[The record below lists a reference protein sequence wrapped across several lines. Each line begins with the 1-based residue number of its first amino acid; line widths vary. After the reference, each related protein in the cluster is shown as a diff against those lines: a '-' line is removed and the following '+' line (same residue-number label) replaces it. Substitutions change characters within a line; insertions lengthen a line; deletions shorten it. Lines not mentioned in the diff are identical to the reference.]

1 MPSLTRAMADRRW
14 KCVSAS
20 RYAVQVSLCMFAV
33 YLSSLITQTSTPT
46 VMIWGSAP
54 YIGLIVAFGT
64 RFGPADMTA
73 SQTYCVI
80 TTVILL
86 YLDKAATAIGKTAE
100 PNFEATGLQHRA
112 VHFALAFFV
121 LSELEY
127 HRQYYATRA
136 WEYSDTSSWRSWI
149 ADADR
154 TFNIS
159 RHQSV
164 YWHLGSVDERNNRE
178 LKESFASTVYYILR
192 VLLFDSLPFHLVGG
206 CFNYAINSTV
216 NPTPANG
223 RLVMQMIGNFN
234 VFFNTKTIWGVYL
247 NLWVLS
253 RVVRQANFITVW
265 GIFRVSSSGLDWWKN
280 KRVTACQ
287 EQYEKLQGDQQI

>member
-14 KCVSAS
+14 KCVPAS
-20 RYAVQVSLCMFAV
+20 RYAVQVSLCMFTV

-54 YIGLIVAFGT
+54 YIGLVVAFGT
-64 RFGPADMTA
+64 RPGMTA

-86 YLDKAATAIGKTAE
+86 YLDKAAAAIGETAE
-100 PNFEATGLQHRA
+100 PNFEASGLQHCA

-121 LSELEY
+121 ISELEY
-127 HRQYYATRA
+127 HRQYYGTRSFQK
-136 WEYSDTSSWRSWI
+136 SDKSSWRSWV

-154 TFNIS
+154 TFNVS

-164 YWHLGSVDERNNRE
+164 YWHLGSVDERNNQKLE
-178 LKESFASTVYYILR
+178 ESFASTVYYILR

-223 RLVMQMIGNFN
+223 RLAMQMIGNFD

-253 RVVRQANFITVW
+253 RVVRQANFIAVW
-265 GIFRVSSSGLDWWKN
+265 GIFRVSSGALDWWKS

-287 EQYEKLQGDQQI
+287 EHYEKLQGDQQL

>member
-1 MPSLTRAMADRRW
+1 MADRRW

-20 RYAVQVSLCMFAV
+20 RYAVQVSLCSFVV
-33 YLSSLITQTSTPT
+33 YLSTLIAQTSTPT

-54 YIGLIVAFGT
+54 YIGLVVAFGT
-64 RFGPADMTA
+64 RFGPSDMIA

-100 PNFEATGLQHRA
+100 PNFEDTGLQHRA

-127 HRQYYATRA
+127 HRQYYATKSFKK
-136 WEYSDTSSWRSWI
+136 SDKSSWRSWV

-154 TFNIS
+154 TFNVS

-164 YWHLGSVDERNNRE
+164 YWHLGSVNEADNNE
-178 LKESFASTVYYILR
+178 SEESFASTVYYILR
-192 VLLFDSLPFHLVGG
+192 VLLLDSLPFHLVGG

-216 NPTPANG
+216 NPTPPANG
-223 RLVMQMIGNFN
+223 RLAMQMIGNFN

-265 GIFRVSSSGLDWWKN
+265 GIFRVSSGALDWSN
-280 KRVTACQ
+280 RKRVNVSH
-287 EQYEKLQGDQQI
+287 EHYEKSQGDQ

>member
-20 RYAVQVSLCMFAV
+20 RYAVQVSLCMCAV
-33 YLSSLITQTSTPT
+33 YLSSLMAQTSTPT
-46 VMIWGSAP
+46 AMIWGSAP
-54 YIGLIVAFGT
+54 YIGLVVAFGT

-86 YLDKAATAIGKTAE
+86 FLDKAATAIGKTAE
-100 PNFEATGLQHRA
+100 PNFAATRLQHRA

-127 HRQYYATRA
+127 HRQYYATRSFKN
-136 WEYSDTSSWRSWI
+136 SDTSSWRSWV
-149 ADADR
+149 ADSDR
-154 TFNIS
+154 SFNVS

-164 YWHLGSVDERNNRE
+164 CWHLGSVDERNNQE
-178 LKESFASTVYYILR
+178 LEESFASTVYYILR
-192 VLLFDSLPFHLVGG
+192 VLFLDSLPFHLVGG
-206 CFNYAINSTV
+206 CFNCAINSTV

-223 RLVMQMIGNFN
+223 RLAMQMIGNFN

-265 GIFRVSSSGLDWWKN
+265 GIFRISSGALDWWN
-280 KRVTACQ
+280 RKRVNVSH
-287 EQYEKLQGDQQI
+287 EQYEKSQGGQ

>member
-1 MPSLTRAMADRRW
+1 MPPLTRAMADSRW
-14 KCVSAS
+14 KCVSCR
-20 RYAVQVSLCMFAV
+20 RYVLQVSLCMFAV
-33 YLSSLITQTSTPT
+33 YLSSLIARTSSPTP
-46 VMIWGSAP
+46 MIWGSAP
-54 YIGLIVAFGT
+54 YIGLVVAFVT
-64 RFGPADMTA
+64 RFGPADTTA

-80 TTVILL
+80 TIVVLL
-86 YLDKAATAIGKTAE
+86 YLDKAATSIGKTAE
-100 PNFEATGLQHRA
+100 PNFGETGLQHRA

-127 HRQYYATRA
+127 HRQYYSTKSFKK
-136 WEYSDTSSWRSWI
+136 SDKSSWRSWV

-154 TFNIS
+154 TFNVS

-164 YWHLGSVDERNNRE
+164 YWHLGSVNEANNKE
-178 LKESFASTVYYILR
+178 YEESFASTVYYILR
-192 VLLFDSLPFHLVGG
+192 VLLLDSLPFHLVGG

-223 RLVMQMIGNFN
+223 RLAIQMIGNFN

-247 NLWVLS
+247 NLWVLF

-265 GIFRVSSSGLDWWKN
+265 GIFRVSSGALNWWKS
-280 KRVTACQ
+280 K
-287 EQYEKLQGDQQI
+287 